1 MVQEALKEMKN
12 GFKIVGTLKTKD
24 LRIDKTKS
32 GKEAIMGNVVVEI
45 AEAEKTHNIRVEVFS
60 MRYKKDSDEE
70 SGLFKGY
77 KTVMDEYIAKDDD
90 SQNAD
95 VIEVSGSIDV
105 NDYIN
110 RDGNL
115 RTSNRN
121 RALFFERVDKDS
133 KQQALATVEAVI
145 TGYVDKT
152 DADGIPT
159 DETKVKA
166 ATVGYGGKIIP
177 LENLVIN
184 KDLEAMREAY
194 FEGTTGT
201 LTIKMNNYPVE
212 KEQESADIV
221 GFGLTED
228 QTRTVVNYVSNLQ
241 IVGGSYPDTE
251 TGLTEE
257 QIKQMSKDRETQLSE
272 VQQPKVS
279 AQTVEKISG
288 GFGVN
293 KEDIPAF

>member
-1 MVQEALKEMKN
+1 MAQEALKEMKN

-32 GKEAIMGNVVVEI
+32 GKEAIMGNVIVEVI
-45 AEAEKTHNIRVEVFS
+45 EAEKIHNIRVEVFS
-60 MRYKKDSDEE
+60 MRYKKDSEEE

-77 KTVMDEYIAKDDD
+77 KTVLEEYISKDDD
-90 SQNAD
+90 PENAD
-95 VIEVSGSIDV
+95 VIEIRGSIDV
-105 NDYIN
+105 NDYVGQ
-110 RDGNL
+110 DGQL

-121 RALFFERVDKDS
+121 RALFFNRVDKDS
-133 KQQALATVEAVI
+133 EQQALATVEAVVM
-145 TGYVDKT
+145 GYVDIT
-152 DADGIPT
+152 DSEGIPT
-159 DETKVKA
+159 GETKVKA

-177 LENLVIN
+177 LEKLVIG
-184 KDLEAMREAY
+184 KDLEAMRDAY
-194 FEGTTGT
+194 YEGTTGI

-257 QIKQMSKDRETQLSE
+257 QIQQMKQDRKAQLVA

-279 AQTVEKISG
+279 AQAVEKISG

>member
-32 GKEAIMGNVVVEI
+32 GKEAIMGNVVVEV

-105 NDYIN
+105 NDYID

-121 RALFFERVDKDS
+121 RALFFGRVDKDS

-152 DADGIPT
+152 DTEGIPT
-159 DETKVKA
+159 GEVNVKA

-177 LENLVIN
+177 LEKLTM
-184 KDLEAMREAY
+184 DQTMDEMRQAY
-194 FEGTTGT
+194 VEGSTGT

-221 GFGLTED
+221 GFGLVED

-241 IVGGSYPDTE
+241 IVGALLPNYE

-257 QIKQMSKDRETQLSE
+257 QVQQMKTDRATQVAN